1 MVMVSNLC
9 GVTTSLK
16 TLSSTVYVGV
26 LMLATIALDLWVV
39 NLCIFGYVV
48 GGAIFQVVML

>member
-1 MVMVSNLC
+1 MVSNLC
-9 GVTTSLK
+9 GVTISLK

-48 GGAIFQVVML
+48 GGAIFQVAML